1 MQRHN
6 YCIIIP
12 IRINQTSQA
21 PFSSRTPLPQIS
33 FPDQTSPNLLNFKT
47 IAKTD
52 SEGSP
57 RGLSSFFNLL
67 PVYPLLSAGPLRN
80 AASSPWKGRSTGGEY
95 RQRAIV
101 IRHATRPYKDRPLC
115 LPALWEGDR
124 GKVRG
129 KNRSTK
135 ATDGIFEESQE
146 ESHMSVSEGEK
157 KVFWWQAGEAPQTQ
171 TLDWV
176 ITRKSARPRQPFH
189 LKSSAAPSPC
199 TVQTLSGL

>member
-12 IRINQTSQA
+12 IRINQTLLA
-21 PFSSRTPLPQIS
+21 PFSSRTPLQQIS

-101 IRHATRPYKDRPLC
+101 IRHATRPYKDRPP
-115 LPALWEGDR
+115 LPACSARRRQRKTQGEKIGAQKLLMEFL
-124 GKVRG
+124 
-129 KNRSTK
+129 KNRRR
-135 ATDGIFEESQE
+135 
-146 ESHMSVSEGEK
+146 
-157 KVFWWQAGEAPQTQ
+157 KVT
-171 TLDWV
+171 
-176 ITRKSARPRQPFH
+176 
-189 LKSSAAPSPC
+189 
-199 TVQTLSGL
+199 